1 MIVIH
6 LGLLRS
12 DFTVL
17 EPAELIEQ
25 VRALAGRLRRAV
37 P

>member
-1 MIVIH
+1 MDPT
-6 LGLLRS
+6 LGDYADNSGPQLMEDS
-12 DFTVL
+12 DS
-17 EPAELIEQ
+17 Q